1 MLDDSVMKLPLIH
14 TPQRPPQPE
23 VHTTGC
29 PSQTSAGFG
38 GALGG
43 GGSPRTGA
51 GGGGAGSALARAA
64 PPPATAAAD
73 RVFLIKVMSTTPA
86 LTESRYL
93 ADITTLRD
101 GQPPDAACQSQTISQ
116 IRNARATRLM
126 TIATTPSTTAAIA
139 DLRLAALLSA
149 TASKPARPS

>member
-1 MLDDSVMKLPLIH
+1 MFDDSVMKPSLIH

-43 GGSPRTGA
+43 GISPWTGA
-51 GGGGAGSALARAA
+51 GGGAGSALAGAA
-64 PPPATAAAD
+64 PTPRMAAVRPPATAAAD

-93 ADITTLRD
+93 AGITTLRD
-101 GQPPDAACQSQTISQ
+101 G
-116 IRNARATRLM
+116 
-126 TIATTPSTTAAIA
+126 
-139 DLRLAALLSA
+139 
-149 TASKPARPS
+149 

>member
-1 MLDDSVMKLPLIH
+1 MFDDSGIKPPLIQ

-43 GGSPRTGA
+43 GSSPCTGA

-64 PPPATAAAD
+64 PRPIMAAVSPPA
-73 RVFLIKVMSTTPA
+73 
-86 LTESRYL
+86 
-93 ADITTLRD
+93 
-101 GQPPDAACQSQTISQ
+101 
-116 IRNARATRLM
+116 
-126 TIATTPSTTAAIA
+126 
-139 DLRLAALLSA
+139 SA
-149 TASKPARPS
+149 TAGRVVLNTVMTPPLGLNQDT